1 MPKAAPLQGNFSAGE
16 IGPLVY
22 GRVDAERYK
31 HALATCLNYI
41 PTLEGALTRRGGT
54 EQLTYGEDGV
64 LIPFEFSRDQ
74 AYVLHFFNG
83 NFRVLKQDGSYV
95 FNSATKS
102 ITAITQ
108 ANPGV
113 VTTSAS
119 HGYSN
124 GDIVYVT
131 GIVGMTELNNK
142 FYYVSVATATTFRLV
157 DFDDGATQIDT
168 SAMTAYSSGGTLQ
181 VVLRISDA
189 LLNYTASDLDEIHFI
204 QSNDVVYLF
213 HKDYEP
219 LLITRLSETNWT
231 VQKFPGGP
239 KGGSGADEGAGPYVT
254 GDSQT
259 SMTPSA
265 TSGAITITASSD
277 TFVAT
282 DEGRRMAILHGSTW
296 GFAEITNYV
305 SATVVDAAT
314 FTGFAFGATTA
325 STNWKWTI
333 WGETNGYPATGVFH
347 EDRLCTAG
355 VPAYPSRVDMS
366 ASGDYYNFEP
376 NGTADGDSLSIT
388 LNSRTS
394 DPIKWL
400 ATDEKGLLAGT
411 GGNDWIIRPASNQ
424 APLSITNVAA
434 NKSTGWGSSDQQA
447 IQIGKSVIYLQSS
460 TKKMREL
467 SFAYEVEGFR
477 SDDISLLASH
487 LPKTG
492 YAGLAHQREPQSII
506 WTRRRSDGAL
516 IGVTY
521 DKTIDTLQVGWHRHE
536 LGGVSDTAGSIPV
549 VESIAVIPSEDGQRD
564 ELWLLVKRY
573 INGTTRRHIERMTK
587 IFEEEDVLRDAKHLD
602 CMRTYDSPLTI
613 TAITKANP
621 AVVTS
626 VGHGLSNGDSVLL
639 SDIVGMTELND
650 IRVEIANVAA
660 NTFELVG
667 IDSSAYTTYVSG
679 GEARKLVTVISG
691 LSHLEGETVSVVTD
705 GATHADVTVA
715 SGEITLD
722 WSAGTVHV
730 GYDFNSDGKTLRLDA
745 GSANGTAIGKTRRT
759 NRVGFMLN
767 RTVGLKFGTSFDTL
781 DEIPFRVPAN
791 SIQRAVP
798 LFSGILSETHDA
810 NYDFENQ
817 ICFRQNK
824 GLPGTIQAILPQLE
838 EQDR

>member
-41 PTLEGALTRRGGT
+41 PTLEGAITRRGGT
-54 EQLTYGEDGV
+54 EYLNYALEGV

-74 AYVLHFFNG
+74 AYMIHLRSDSFT
-83 NFRVLKQDGSYV
+83 VLKQDGTYI
-95 FNSATKS
+95 FDGTTKS
-102 ITAITQ
+102 VSAITQ

-119 HGYSN
+119 HFYVT
-124 GDIVYVT
+124 GDIVYLSGV
-131 GIVGMTELNNK
+131 VGMTQLNNK
-142 FYYVSVATATTFRLV
+142 YYYVTAVSGTTLKLV
-157 DFDDGATQIDT
+157 DFKDGVTEINT

-181 VVLRISDA
+181 RVLRVTNAFFDYGAI
-189 LLNYTASDLDEIHFI
+189 DLSEIHYM

-213 HKDYEP
+213 HKDHQP
-219 LLITRLSETNWT
+219 LLLTRRSETNWEIDRM
-231 VQKFPGGP
+231 PGSP
-239 KGGSGADEGAGPYVT
+239 YGGLGVAEGIGPYVT
-254 GDSQT
+254 GNPDVT
-259 SMTPSA
+259 MTPSA
-265 TSGAITITASSD
+265 TTGSITITASNS

-282 DEGRRMAILHGSTW
+282 DEGRRITILHGSTW
-296 GFAEITNYV
+296 GIADITNYN
-305 SATVVDAAT
+305 SPTSVDAAVLVT
-314 FTGFAFGATTA
+314 FGAATGSA
-325 STNWKWTI
+325 NWKWTI
-333 WGETNGYPATGVFH
+333 WGGTNGYPSTGVFH

-376 NGTADGDSLSIT
+376 NGTADGDSLSVT

-487 LPKTG
+487 IAKTG

-521 DKTIDTLQVGWHRHE
+521 DKTIDSLQVGWHRHE

-549 VESIAVIPSEDGQRD
+549 VESHAVIPSADGLRD
-564 ELWLLVKRY
+564 ELWLLVRRY
-573 INGTTRRHIERMTK
+573 INGLSCRHIERMTK
-587 IFEEEDVLRDAKHLD
+587 LFEEDDLQRDARHLD
-602 CMRTYDSPLTI
+602 SCLTYDAPLTI
-613 TAITKANP
+613 TAISKANP

-626 VGHGLSNGDSVLL
+626 TAHGLSNGDSVLL
-639 SDIVGMTELND
+639 SGIVGMTELND
-650 IRVEIANVAA
+650 IRVGIANVAA

-667 IDSSAYTTYVSG
+667 INSSAYTTYISG
-679 GEARKLVTVISG
+679 GQARKLVTTISG
-691 LSHLEGETVSVVTD
+691 LDHLEGETVAVITD
-705 GATHADVTVA
+705 GAAHADVTVA
-715 SGEITLD
+715 DGEITLD

-781 DEIPFRVPAN
+781 DEIPFRVPSN
-791 SIQRAVP
+791 SMQRAVP
-798 LFSGILSETHDA
+798 LFTGIISETHDA